1 MKQKTKNKRNRKIK
15 VTIVI
20 VLTLV
25 AIRVALP
32 YAVLHYTN
40 KTLSEMD
47 GYYGH
52 IEDIDLAIYRGAYKI
67 NDIYINKVDAK
78 TQKQTDFF
86 SSSAIDLSI
95 EWRAL
100 FKGSLVGE
108 LVFEE
113 PKLLFTKDKAEIG
126 DVAKDTNDFKKV
138 LNDFMPLRV
147 NRFEIR
153 NGSIHYIDN
162 TASPKVDVA
171 LEQTNVLATNLT
183 NVVNSNTA
191 LPSTVSADAK
201 AYEGEL
207 VLNMKLNALADQP
220 TFDMNA
226 ELKNTNLV
234 LLNDFFTAY
243 ANVDVNKGT
252 FGLYTEFAAKD
263 GKFNGYVKPIIKD
276 LDVVGK
282 EDKHDKFLQKVWEGA
297 IGTVG
302 VIFKN
307 QRKDQVASKIPIKG
321 DFNDPSI
328 KTLSAIWELLKNAF
342 VQAIMPQIDQ
352 QININSVDS
361 DTKDNKNF
369 VQKIFSPKKG
379 NKQKD

>member
-52 IEDIDLAIYRGAYKI
+52 VEDIDLAIYRGAYKI

-108 LVFEE
+108 LVLEE

-201 AYEGEL
+201 AYEGKL
-207 VLNMKLNALADQP
+207 ALNMKLNALADQP

-282 EDKHDKFLQKVWEGA
+282 EDRHDKFLQKVWEGA

>member
-52 IEDIDLAIYRGAYKI
+52 VEDIDLAIYRGAYKI

-126 DVAKDTNDFKKV
+126 EVAKDTNDFKKV

-171 LEQTNVLATNLT
+171 LEQTNMLATNLT

-263 GKFNGYVKPIIKD
+263 GKFNGYVKPIIKS

>member
-282 EDKHDKFLQKVWEGA
+282 EDRHDKFLQKVWEGA